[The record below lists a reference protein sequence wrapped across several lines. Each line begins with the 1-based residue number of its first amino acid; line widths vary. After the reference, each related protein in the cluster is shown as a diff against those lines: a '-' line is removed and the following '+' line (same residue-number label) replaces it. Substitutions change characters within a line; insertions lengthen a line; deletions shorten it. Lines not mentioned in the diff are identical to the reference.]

1 MKWLAKMLNVRTQKS
16 MVMWAKR
23 QYHEAYDGYKMDARC
38 FPTDGAVLAC
48 DIARV
53 QTWESV
59 LYYLTQDEQWLE

>member
-1 MKWLAKMLNVRTQKS
+1 MKWLGKLLHMRGQKS
-16 MVMWAKR
+16 MLLWAKR

-38 FPTDGAVLAC
+38 FPKDGAVLAC

-53 QTWESV
+53 QTWEEV